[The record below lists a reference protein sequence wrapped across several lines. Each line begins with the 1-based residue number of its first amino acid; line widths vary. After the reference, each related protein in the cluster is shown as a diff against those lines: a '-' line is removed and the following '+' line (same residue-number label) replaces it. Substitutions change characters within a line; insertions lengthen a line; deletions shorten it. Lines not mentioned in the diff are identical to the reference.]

1 MNKIVS
7 LLNVRLLSYRLVA
20 LAATAACAAV
30 ASGGAQDFY
39 LHDGDRVTFYGDSIT
54 AQRFY
59 TQDIESFVDTRYP
72 TLNVTFHNAGVPG
85 DRVTGG
91 YAGDAA
97 TRVARDVAPFT
108 PTVLTVMLGMNEG
121 GYTYFSPEVLPPF
134 VSGYTQLLKLLR
146 DAAPG
151 ARITLLENSPY
162 DEVTHGTE
170 FPGYM
175 DNTERIAKST
185 IAIGQRE
192 NVHVLDT
199 ETPIKQLIGSATAT
213 EPKLAPLLI
222 PDRIHPGEAAHWV
235 TTAAIM
241 KAWHVNPIVSAVDLD
256 APHAIA
262 KSIQRTSVT
271 ALSGNST
278 GLKWQQQDQS
288 LPLPLNLGDPL
299 MQLILRLTD
308 LASLDQEV
316 LRVHGLLPSKYSLTI
331 DQAKIL
337 GPFSS
342 EELEN
347 GINLAIMETPML
359 AQARSLSGA
368 LDTRSKLEQAEFYLR
383 VETSAIGKEC
393 ASKALAEG
401 EQDYTRQAHEA
412 KTIKPHQFNLIQVEP

>member
-1 MNKIVS
+1 MNKIIA
-7 LLNVRLLSYRLVA
+7 LFNVRRLSYRLVIV
-20 LAATAACAAV
+20 AATAGGAAA

-72 TLNVTFHNAGVPG
+72 TLNVSFHNAGVPG

-97 TRVARDVAPFT
+97 MRVARDVAPFT

-121 GYTYFSPEVLPPF
+121 GYTYFRPELLSPF
-134 VSGYTQLLKLLR
+134 VSGYSQLLKLLR

-151 ARITLLENSPY
+151 ARI
-162 DEVTHGTE
+162 THGTE

-185 IAIGQRE
+185 IAIGKRE
-192 NVHVLDT
+192 NVQVLDT

-222 PDRIHPGEAAHWV
+222 PDRIHPCEAAHWV
-235 TTAAIM
+235 TAAAIV
-241 KAWHVNPIVSAVDLD
+241 KAWHITPIISAVELD
-256 APHAIA
+256 APHAVTQSA
-262 KSIQRTSVT
+262 QRTSVT
-271 ALSGNST
+271 ALTGNST
-278 GLKWQQQDQS
+278 GLKWQQQDQA
-288 LPLPLNLGDPL
+288 LPLPLNLADPL

-308 LASLDQEV
+308 LVSLDQEV
-316 LRVHGLLPSKYSLTI
+316 LRVHGLLPGKYNLAI
-331 DQAKIL
+331 DQVKTL

-342 EELEN
+342 EELAN
-347 GINLAIMETPML
+347 GVNLATMETPML
-359 AQARSLSGA
+359 AQARSSAGA

-383 VETSAIGKEC
+383 VETSATGKEC
-393 ASKALAEG
+393 ASKALADG
-401 EQDYTRQAHEA
+401 EQDYTRQAREA
-412 KTIKPHQFNLIQVEP
+412 RTIKAHQFELVQVEP